1 VRGDRPQGQHYFG
14 AHRRAA
20 AVWRPHDRK
29 ITDVLLAEANNES
42 SACGLVALQI
52 LIKTGSAVWASV
64 KAGAFFFAKTRLP
77 DEER

>member
-1 VRGDRPQGQHYFG
+1 
-14 AHRRAA
+14 
-20 AVWRPHDRK
+20 
-29 ITDVLLAEANNES
+29 VLLAEANKES

-52 LIKTGSAVWASV
+52 LIKKGSAVWASV